1 MAEPPISDEAVRKA
15 TGKGW
20 TEWRTALDLWAG
32 ELPHKDIAR
41 RVKDEYGL
49 SGWWAQAVTGGWEI
63 MTGRRSTHE
72 KPEGFQATGS
82 KTIAADEAL
91 VRAAITEPSVFS
103 GWAPKGGIEIT
114 TENPGKPVNARWLGP
129 EGGRVVFRLTAAGDR
144 TQLAVDHERLS
155 DAETCER
162 MKTAWRDAL
171 QTLKERLER

>member
-1 MAEPPISDEAVRKA
+1 MAEPPISDEAVKNA

-41 RVKDEYGL
+41 RLKDDHGL

-63 MTGRRSTHE
+63 MTGRRDVHE
-72 KPEGFQATGS
+72 MPQGFQATAS
-82 KTIAADEAL
+82 KTIAADEPL
-91 VRAAITEPSVFS
+91 VRAAIVEPSVFS
-103 GWAPKGGIEIT
+103 GWAPEGGLEIT

-129 EGGRVVFRLTAAGDR
+129 EGGRVVF
-144 TQLAVDHERLS
+144 QLDASGGTTKLSLHHERLP
-155 DAETCER
+155 DGDTCER

-171 QTLKERLER
+171 QTLKERLEQ